1 MEIKTNR
8 KESVWKGEGEKRT
21 REEIMRVGERGR
33 NGRRE
38 RDGEGKIETSRWKR
52 KKNEER
58 EKRKRREIPKKDGN
72 RECFRENSRKRKIE
86 KGNETET
93 GKRIARA

>member
-52 KKNEER
+52 KKKRSER
-58 EKRKRREIPKKDGN
+58 KTQEKRNAEKDGN